1 MITEIFMKILL
12 ESLEARIDD
21 RIFPQFLKKS
31 IVMTDII
38 PFDQRDGYIWYNG
51 EFVEWK
57 NAKVHVLNHGLH
69 YASCV
74 FEGERVYNKK
84 IFKSNEHS
92 QRLHKSAEIIGFKVP
107 FSVEQLNAAKEAAVA
122 KQNITDGYVRAFA
135 WRGSEKMA
143 ISAQHNK
150 IHVAIACWAWPPYYS
165 KEAREAGLKL
175 KFARYKRPSPETAP
189 VAAKAAG
196 LYMICTISKHEA
208 ESAGYNDALM
218 LDYRGYLAEATGANL
233 FLVMKNGELH
243 TPLPDCFLNG
253 ITRLTVI
260 DLAKKRGIK
269 VVERH
274 IMPEELSDAMD
285 AFLTGSAAEITR
297 IGSIED
303 KFKYPKISQMT
314 LDLMQDYHNLVR
326 S

>member
-1 MITEIFMKILL
+1 MSDL
-12 ESLEARIDD
+12 
-21 RIFPQFLKKS
+21 
-31 IVMTDII
+31 I

-74 FEGERVYNKK
+74 FEGEKIYNGV
-84 IFKSNEHS
+84 IFKCTEHS
-92 QRLHKSAEIIGFKVP
+92 ERLHASAKMIGFDVP
-107 FSVEQLNAAKEAAVA
+107 FSVEELDKAKRAISA
-122 KQNITDGYVRAFA
+122 KQNIVDGYMRAFA

-150 IHVAIACWAWPPYYS
+150 IHVAIACWPWPPYYS
-165 KEAREAGLKL
+165 EEARRAGLKL
-175 KFARYKRPSPETAP
+175 KFAKYKRPSPETAP
-189 VAAKAAG
+189 TAAKAAG

-208 ESAGYNDALM
+208 EREGYNDALM

-260 DLAKKRGIK
+260 DLAKQKGIK

-274 IMPEELSDAMD
+274 IKPEELADAAD
-285 AFLTGSAAEITR
+285 VFLTGSAAEVTR
-297 IGSIED
+297 VSSIGED
-303 KFKYPKISQMT
+303 YKYPEAHQMT
-314 LDLMQDYHNLVR
+314 LDLMDAYYILVR

>member
-1 MITEIFMKILL
+1 M
-12 ESLEARIDD
+12 
-21 RIFPQFLKKS
+21 
-31 IVMTDII
+31 DII

-51 EFVEWK
+51 VITPWK
-57 NAKVHVLNHGLH
+57 ETKIHVLNHGLH

-84 IFKSNEHS
+84 IFKSLDHS
-92 QRLHKSAEIIGFKVP
+92 VRLHNSAKMLGFEVP
-107 FSVEQLNAAKEAAVA
+107 YAVEQIEQAKKEIVA
-122 KQNITDGYVRAFA
+122 KQNIVDGYVRAFA

-143 ISAQHNK
+143 ISAQNNK
-150 IHVAIACWAWPPYYS
+150 IHMAIACWPWPPYYS
-165 KEAREAGLKL
+165 DEARQVGLKL
-175 KFARYKRPSPETAP
+175 KFAKYRRPSPETAP
-189 VAAKAAG
+189 TASKAAG

-208 ESAGYNDALM
+208 EKEGYNDALM

-260 DLAKKRGIK
+260 DLARSKGIK
-269 VVERH
+269 VVEKH
-274 IMPEELSDAMD
+274 IKPEELADAQD

-297 IGSIED
+297 IGSIDD
-303 KFKYPKISQMT
+303 KYLYPQISKMT
-314 LDLMQDYHNLVR
+314 KDLMDAYHNLVR

>member
-1 MITEIFMKILL
+1 MSD
-12 ESLEARIDD
+12 SL
-21 RIFPQFLKKS
+21 S
-31 IVMTDII
+31 
-38 PFDQRDGYIWYNG
+38 FDQRDGFIWYNG
-51 EFVEWK
+51 QFVEWK

-74 FEGERVYNKK
+74 FEGERIYNGK
-84 IFKSNEHS
+84 IFKCTEHTT
-92 QRLHKSAEIIGFKVP
+92 RLHASANMMGFEVP
-107 FSVEQLNAAKEAAVA
+107 YSIEELNKAKNEAVA
-122 KQNITDGYVRAFA
+122 KNNITDGYMRAFA
-135 WRGSEKMA
+135 FRGSEKMA
-143 ISAQHNK
+143 ISAQGNK
-150 IHVAIACWAWPPYYS
+150 IHVAIACWPWPPYYS
-165 KEAREAGLKL
+165 EEARRAGLKL
-175 KFARYKRPSPETAP
+175 KFAKYKRPSPETAP

-208 ESAGYNDALM
+208 EREGFNDALM

-253 ITRLTVI
+253 LTRLTI
-260 DLAKKRGIK
+260 IELAKKRGIK

-274 IMPEELSDAMD
+274 IKPEEFSEAID
-285 AFLTGSAAEITR
+285 AFLTGSAAEVTR

-303 KFKYPKISQMT
+303 KFKFPEPSQMT
-314 LDLMQDYHNLVR
+314 LDLMKDYHDLVR

>member
-1 MITEIFMKILL
+1 M
-12 ESLEARIDD
+12 
-21 RIFPQFLKKS
+21 
-31 IVMTDII
+31 DII
-38 PFDQRDGYIWYNG
+38 PFDQRDGVIWYNG
-51 EFVEWK
+51 NFVDWK
-57 NAKVHVLNHGLH
+57 DAKVHVLNHGLH

-84 IFKSNEHS
+84 IFKCTQHS
-92 QRLHKSAEIIGFKVP
+92 QRLHKSAEMIGFEVP
-107 FSVEQLNAAKEAAVA
+107 FSVEELDKFKNECVE
-122 KQNITDGYVRAFA
+122 KQKIIDGYMRVFA

-143 ISAQHNK
+143 ISAQNNK
-150 IHVAIACWAWPPYYS
+150 IHVAIACWPWPPYYS
-165 KEAREAGLKL
+165 EEARKAGLKL

-189 VAAKAAG
+189 TASKAAG

-208 ESAGYNDALM
+208 EREGYNDALM
-218 LDYRGYLAEATGANL
+218 LDYRGFLAEATGANL

-260 DLAKKRGIK
+260 DLAKERGIK

-274 IMPEELSDAMD
+274 IKPEELSQASD

-297 IGSIED
+297 IGSVDD
-303 KFKYPKISQMT
+303 KYFYPQISEMT
-314 LDLMQDYHNLVR
+314 TNLMNDYHNLVR
-326 S
+326 K

>member
-1 MITEIFMKILL
+1 M
-12 ESLEARIDD
+12 S
-21 RIFPQFLKKS
+21 
-31 IVMTDII
+31 DII

-57 NAKVHVLNHGLH
+57 SAKVHVLNHGLH

-74 FEGERVYNKK
+74 FEGERIYNKK
-84 IFKSNEHS
+84 IFRSLDHTK
-92 QRLHKSAEIIGFKVP
+92 RLHVSGNILGFDLP
-107 FSVEQLNAAKEAAVA
+107 FSVEELEKAKNEAVA
-122 KQNITDGYVRAFA
+122 KNNIVDGYMRAFA

-143 ISAQHNK
+143 ISAQNNK
-150 IHVAIACWAWPPYYS
+150 IHVAIACWPWPPYYS
-165 KEAREAGLKL
+165 EEARRAGLKL
-175 KFARYKRPSPETAP
+175 KFAKYKRPSPETAP
-189 VAAKAAG
+189 FAAKAAG

-208 ESAGYNDALM
+208 EREGYNDALM

-243 TPLPDCFLNG
+243 TPLADAFLNG
-253 ITRLTVI
+253 LTRQTVI
-260 DLAKKRGIK
+260 EIAKKRGIK

-274 IMPEELSDAMD
+274 IMPEELSDAVD

-303 KFKYPKISQMT
+303 KIKYPEPSEMT
-314 LDLMQDYHNLVR
+314 LALMKDYHQLVR